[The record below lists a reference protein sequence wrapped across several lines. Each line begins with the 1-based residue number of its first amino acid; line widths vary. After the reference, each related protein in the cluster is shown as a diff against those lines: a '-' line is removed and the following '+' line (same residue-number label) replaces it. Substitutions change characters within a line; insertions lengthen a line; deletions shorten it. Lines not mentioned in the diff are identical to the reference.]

1 MQLSLYRSLFTRRA
15 LARARS
21 YLIDSTLRKLGP
33 VLAIRQS
40 SHMTSGMAYE
50 HTSTRR
56 IEFSETDMAG
66 LVHFSN
72 FFKYM
77 ETAERDFFEAAG
89 VDLIHTQPGELVGWP
104 RTRAECKF
112 SAPLRFGDTID
123 IHLAVKAVKDRSIE
137 YQFRI
142 LRRNPDGSRTQCGKG
157 HMTTVLTQLTPAGE
171 LKSVELPSYVRGQ
184 ITEAPPEVL
193 ARRAFNR
200 H

>member
-1 MQLSLYRSLFTRRA
+1 M
-15 LARARS
+15 
-21 YLIDSTLRKLGP
+21 P
-33 VLAIRQS
+33 
-40 SHMTSGMAYE
+40 YE

-77 ETAERDFFEAAG
+77 ETAERDFFEVAG
-89 VDLIHTQPGELVGWP
+89 VDLIRTKPGELVGWP
-104 RTRAECKF
+104 RARAECKF

-123 IHLAVKAVKDRSIE
+123 IHLAVKAVKDRAID

-142 LRRNPDGSRTQCGKG
+142 FRREEDGSRTQAGKG
-157 HMTTVLTQLTPAGE
+157 HMTTILAQLNQTGA
-171 LKSVELPSYVRGQ
+171 LQSAELPADLRER

-193 ARRAFNR
+193 QRPSAV
-200 H
+200 

>member
-1 MQLSLYRSLFTRRA
+1 M
-15 LARARS
+15 
-21 YLIDSTLRKLGP
+21 P
-33 VLAIRQS
+33 
-40 SHMTSGMAYE
+40 YE

-89 VDLIHTQPGELVGWP
+89 VDLIRTEPGELVGWP
-104 RTRAECKF
+104 RARAECKF

-123 IHLAVKAVKDRSIE
+123 IHLAVKSVKDRAID

-142 LRRNPDGSRTQCGKG
+142 FRCNMDGSRTQAGKG
-157 HMTTVLTQLTPAGE
+157 HMTTILAKLDKDGE
-171 LKSVELPSYVRGQ
+171 LQSAELSADLRER
-184 ITEAPPEVL
+184 ISEAPAEVL
-193 ARRAFNR
+193 KQPVA
-200 H
+200 

>member
-1 MQLSLYRSLFTRRA
+1 M
-15 LARARS
+15 
-21 YLIDSTLRKLGP
+21 P
-33 VLAIRQS
+33 
-40 SHMTSGMAYE
+40 YE

-89 VDLIHTQPGELVGWP
+89 VDLIRTAPGELVGWP
-104 RTRAECKF
+104 RARAECKF

-123 IHLAVKAVKDRSIE
+123 IHLAVKSVKDRAID

-142 LRRNPDGSRTQCGKG
+142 IRRNTDGSRTQAGKG
-157 HMTTVLTQLTPAGE
+157 HMTTILAKGDESGE
-171 LKSVELPSYVRGQ
+171 LQSAELSDDLRKR
-184 ITEAPPEVL
+184 ISEAPAEVL
-193 ARRAFNR
+193 KLPVA
-200 H
+200 

>member
-1 MQLSLYRSLFTRRA
+1 M
-15 LARARS
+15 
-21 YLIDSTLRKLGP
+21 P
-33 VLAIRQS
+33 
-40 SHMTSGMAYE
+40 YE

-89 VDLIHTQPGELVGWP
+89 VDLIHTEPGELVGWP
-104 RTRAECKF
+104 RARAECRF

-123 IHLAVKAVKDRSIE
+123 IHLAVKSVKDRAID

-142 LRRNPDGSRTQCGKG
+142 FRCNIDGTRTQAGKG
-157 HMTTVLTQLTPAGE
+157 HMTTVLAKLDKDGE
-171 LKSVELPSYVRGQ
+171 LQSVELSDDLRER
-184 ITEAPPEVL
+184 ISEAPAEVL
-193 ARRAFNR
+193 KPPVT
-200 H
+200 

>member
-1 MQLSLYRSLFTRRA
+1 M
-15 LARARS
+15 
-21 YLIDSTLRKLGP
+21 P
-33 VLAIRQS
+33 
-40 SHMTSGMAYE
+40 YE

-89 VDLIHTQPGELVGWP
+89 VDLIRTELGELVGWP
-104 RTRAECKF
+104 RARAECKF

-123 IHLAVKAVKDRSIE
+123 IHLAVKSVKDRAID

-142 LRRNPDGSRTQCGKG
+142 FRCNMDGSRTQAGKG
-157 HMTTVLTQLTPAGE
+157 HMTTILAKLDKYGE
-171 LKSVELPSYVRGQ
+171 LQSVELSDDLRER
-184 ITEAPPEVL
+184 ISEAPAEVL
-193 ARRAFNR
+193 KPPVA
-200 H
+200 

>member
-1 MQLSLYRSLFTRRA
+1 
-15 LARARS
+15 
-21 YLIDSTLRKLGP
+21 
-33 VLAIRQS
+33 
-40 SHMTSGMAYE
+40 MAYE

-89 VDLIHTQPGELVGWP
+89 VDLIQTKPGELVGWP
-104 RTRAECKF
+104 RARAECKF

-123 IHLAVKAVKDRSIE
+123 IHLAVKAVKDRAID

-142 LRRNPDGSRTQCGKG
+142 YRRNADGSRTHAAKG
-157 HMTTVLTQLTPAGE
+157 HMTTILTQLSESGE
-171 LKSVELPSYVRGQ
+171 LCSIELTNDVRQ
-184 ITEAPPEVL
+184 RITEAPVEAL
-193 ARRAFNR
+193 ARQS
-200 H
+200 

>member
-1 MQLSLYRSLFTRRA
+1 M
-15 LARARS
+15 
-21 YLIDSTLRKLGP
+21 P
-33 VLAIRQS
+33 
-40 SHMTSGMAYE
+40 YE

-89 VDLIHTQPGELVGWP
+89 VDLIRTEPGELVGWP
-104 RTRAECKF
+104 RARAECKF

-123 IHLAVKAVKDRSIE
+123 IHLAVKSVKDRAID

-142 LRRNPDGSRTQCGKG
+142 FRHNKDGSRTQAGKG
-157 HMTTVLTQLTPAGE
+157 HMTTILAKLDKGGE
-171 LKSVELPSYVRGQ
+171 LQSTELSDDLRNR
-184 ITEAPPEVL
+184 ISEAPTEVL
-193 ARRAFNR
+193 KPPAK
-200 H
+200 

>member
-1 MQLSLYRSLFTRRA
+1 M
-15 LARARS
+15 
-21 YLIDSTLRKLGP
+21 P
-33 VLAIRQS
+33 
-40 SHMTSGMAYE
+40 YE

-89 VDLIHTQPGELVGWP
+89 VDLIHSKPGELVGWP
-104 RTRAECKF
+104 RVRAECKF

-123 IHLAVKAVKDRSIE
+123 IHLAVKAVKDRAID

-142 LRRNPDGSRTQCGKG
+142 FRHNPDGSRTQAGKG
-157 HMTTVLTQLTPAGE
+157 HMTTILAQLCEGGE
-171 LKSVELPSYVRGQ
+171 LKSVELPDDLRAR
-184 ITEAPPEVL
+184 IIEAPTEVI
-193 ARRAFNR
+193 NR
-200 H
+200 PTKL

>member
-1 MQLSLYRSLFTRRA
+1 M
-15 LARARS
+15 
-21 YLIDSTLRKLGP
+21 P
-33 VLAIRQS
+33 
-40 SHMTSGMAYE
+40 YE

-89 VDLIHTQPGELVGWP
+89 VDLIRTEPGELVGWP
-104 RTRAECKF
+104 RARADCKF

-123 IHLAVKAVKDRSIE
+123 IHLAVKSVKDRAID

-142 LRRNPDGSRTQCGKG
+142 FRCNMDGSRTQAGKG
-157 HMTTVLTQLTPAGE
+157 HMTTILAKLDKDGE
-171 LKSVELPSYVRGQ
+171 LQSIELSDELRER
-184 ITEAPPEVL
+184 ICEAPAEVL
-193 ARRAFNR
+193 KPPVA
-200 H
+200 